1 MAEEMTAGQPIAARI
16 AWVRD
21 DRAHGASAL
30 AREAAAIMRACALQG
45 LRPEADS
52 LAALQRLR
60 QAARD
65 LAASR
70 PSMVAVANT
79 VGRIW
84 AKAADW
90 PGLHDAAL
98 STVAAYCVLLSA
110 RRAADEAL
118 SGWATASAQ
127 IANYARPY
135 LHGTLLTHSLSGTVQ
150 AALLACKEQIEQVYV
165 TEGRPRREGRATAQA
180 LAAAG
185 MRVTLLTD
193 AEAGLFIPECAA
205 VVVGADSIL
214 ADGAV
219 VNKAGTLLLALAAR
233 ANRPRRVPFLALA
246 ETLKIAPFRQS
257 HLEEMDAAEIFP
269 PSELPGVS
277 ARNIYFDRTPAR
289 LVSMLITERGPL
301 DRAQVREQAAQAR
314 QWARLLERVS
324 RTLRFS
330 QSASIRQP
338 S

>member
-1 MAEEMTAGQPIAARI
+1 MAEELTAGQPTAARI

-30 AREAAAIMRACALQG
+30 AREAAAILRDLARQG
-45 LRPEADS
+45 LEPGADIRGTFQQ
-52 LAALQRLR
+52 AH
-60 QAARD
+60 QAARN

-84 AKAADW
+84 AEAAETRGLRKAHPSIVVVRKA
-90 PGLHDAAL
+90 LIKVLDAAE
-98 STVAAYCVLLSA
+98 
-110 RRAADEAL
+110 EAL
-118 SGWATASAQ
+118 AAWATASEQ
-127 IANYARPY
+127 IANHARPY
-135 LHGTLLTHSLSGTVQ
+135 LRGTLLTHSLSGTVQ
-150 AALLACKEQIEQVYV
+150 AALLACKGQIERVYV
-165 TEGRPRREGRATAQA
+165 TEGRPRCEGRATAQA

-193 AEAGLFIPECAA
+193 AEAGLFIPACAA

-219 VNKAGTLLLALAAR
+219 VNKAGTFLLALAAR
-233 ANRPRRVPFLALA
+233 ANSPQRVPFLALA
-246 ETLKIAPFRQS
+246 ETLKIAPFRQP
-257 HLEEMDAAEIFP
+257 HLEEMDAAEVVS

-277 ARNIYFDRTPAR
+277 ARNIYFDRTPAA
-289 LVSMLITERGPL
+289 LVSALITERGPL

-314 QWARLLERVS
+314 QWARLLERGD
-324 RTLRFS
+324 
-330 QSASIRQP
+330 
-338 S
+338 

>member
-1 MAEEMTAGQPIAARI
+1 MAEELTAGQPIAARV

-30 AREAAAIMRACALQG
+30 AREAAAIVRACAGQG
-45 LRPEADS
+45 SAPEADAQ
-52 LAALQRLR
+52 AALR
-60 QAARD
+60 QTHEVARD

-84 AKAADW
+84 AEAFDAAD
-90 PGLHDAAL
+90 LRRRELSETTARIALERAQQVAEDTLAA
-98 STVAAYCVLLSA
+98 
-110 RRAADEAL
+110 
-118 SGWATASAQ
+118 WAKASEQ
-127 IANYARPY
+127 IASYARPY

-150 AALLACKEQIEQVYV
+150 TTLLACKDEIERVYV
-165 TEGRPRREGRATAQA
+165 TEGRPRCEGRTTAQA

-185 MRVTLLTD
+185 VSVTLLTD
-193 AEAGLFIPECAA
+193 AEAGLFIPECAV

-219 VNKAGTLLLALAAR
+219 VNKTGTFLLALAAR

-246 ETLKIAPFRQS
+246 ETLKIAAFKEP
-257 HLEEMDAAEIFP
+257 HLEEMDPAEVAAP
-269 PSELPGVS
+269 AALPGVS
-277 ARNIYFDRTPAR
+277 ARNIYFDRTPVA
-289 LVSMLITERGPL
+289 LVRAVLTERGPL

-314 QWARLLERVS
+314 RWNRVLWER
-324 RTLRFS
+324 F
-330 QSASIRQP
+330 
-338 S
+338 

>member
-1 MAEEMTAGQPIAARI
+1 MAEEKASEQPIAARI

-30 AREAAAIMRACALQG
+30 AREAADILRVCALQG
-45 LRPEADS
+45 LEPQADA

-84 AKAADW
+84 AEAAET
-90 PGLHDAAL
+90 PGLRGSNPSTAL
-98 STVAAYCVLLSA
+98 ERLALERAS
-110 RRAADEAL
+110 RAAEEAI
-118 SGWATASAQ
+118 SGWATAAEQ
-127 IANYARPY
+127 IANHARPY
-135 LHGTLLTHSLSGTVQ
+135 LRGTLLTHSLSGTVQ
-150 AALLACKEQIEQVYV
+150 AALLACKQQIEQVYV
-165 TEGRPRREGRATAQA
+165 TEGRPRCEGRTMARA

-193 AEAGLFIPECAA
+193 AEAGLFIPACAA

-219 VNKAGTLLLALAAR
+219 VNKAGTLLLALASR
-233 ANRPRRVPFLALA
+233 ASRPQRVPFLALA
-246 ETLKIAPFRQS
+246 ERLKIAPFRQA
-257 HLEEMDAAEIFP
+257 HLEEMDPAEVVLP
-269 PSELPGVS
+269 ADLPGVR
-277 ARNIYFDRTPAR
+277 ARNIYFDRTPAS
-289 LVSMLITERGPL
+289 LVSVVITERGLL

-314 QWARLLERVS
+314 RWARLLK
-324 RTLRFS
+324 
-330 QSASIRQP
+330 QAG
-338 S
+338 